1 MNVMYYIVENF
12 SKIEEK
18 QVLEY
23 GISNG
28 EVTVEGISPERP
40 EVEELVSCL
49 NEYGAEFGHKP
60 HLKDPMRAGCL
71 NLGWHRSTGSR

>member
-40 EVEELVSCL
+40 EVEELVNCL
-49 NEYGAEFGHKP
+49 NEYGAESC
-60 HLKDPMRAGCL
+60 HLDIVEDWLVERYSA
-71 NLGWHRSTGSR
+71 

>member
-1 MNVMYYIVENF
+1 MNLMYYIVENF

-40 EVEELVSCL
+40 EVEELVNCL
-49 NEYGAEFGHKP
+49 NEHGAESC
-60 HLKDPMRAGCL
+60 HLFDIVEDWLVERYSA
-71 NLGWHRSTGSR
+71 